1 MLSENEYFFRYQF
14 GNFIKF
20 LYRAHEATKAPAKLY
35 SQWWFV
41 TLAIF
46 PADCVRQTVSN
57 LNVLDYTCAEC
68 RRTGITSRAAAV
80 RLAPRTIATLF
91 MAKRRFNKY
100 AHRQYLASRARQAE
114 EARLEAGEDSVDAA
128 EPLRVELRDDMS
140 DGSDAPPDLAD
151 TSDPL
156 DATPDA

>member
-1 MLSENEYFFRYQF
+1 MCVCVRRAYRIGRYCPLCERS
-14 GNFIKF
+14 FIGPKGTMQ
-20 LYRAHEATKAPAKLY
+20 LVICKLCDR
-35 SQWWFV
+35 Q
-41 TLAIF
+41 LHQ
-46 PADCVRQTVSN
+46 DCVRQTVSN